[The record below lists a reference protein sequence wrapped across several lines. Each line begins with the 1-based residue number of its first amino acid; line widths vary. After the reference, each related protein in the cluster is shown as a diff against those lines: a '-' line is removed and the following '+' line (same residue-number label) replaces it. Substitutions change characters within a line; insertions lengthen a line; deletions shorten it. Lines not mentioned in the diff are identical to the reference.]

1 MTKRGG
7 RGATTG
13 CGGAP
18 LIRRADSCTSIRQ
31 PTVTGPER
39 KPAQGFYR
47 VQFNIPIE
55 NVNDPFMVVLATV
68 IKDIVGNFG
77 ASDFKVFKKE
87 LK

>member
-7 RGATTG
+7 RGATPG
-13 CGGAP
+13 CGEVVSPMLRKQHQHSNPRNCA
-18 LIRRADSCTSIRQ
+18 RAK
-31 PTVTGPER
+31 

-47 VQFNIPIE
+47 IQFNIPIE
-55 NVNDPFMVVLATV
+55 NVNDPFIIVLAAT

-87 LK
+87 IK